1 MAVLA
6 IDIGGTKLAAG
17 IVDTEGRIL
26 ARGEIPTLAKEGLE
40 PVLGRIVGL
49 GRDLLSRPEV
59 ADIRVHRIGVGCAG
73 PVDLKAGLV
82 FNPPNL
88 PGWTRVPLTDHI
100 QRALG
105 LPTVLENDA
114 NAAGLGEFRY
124 GAGRGARSMVYM
136 TVSTG
141 IGGGIILDGKIWHG
155 LKDAAGEVG
164 HMTVCPEGPLCGC
177 GNRGCLEA
185 MSSGTSIA
193 RRAREM
199 LAAGKQ
205 TELRLVAKP
214 TSSDVVR
221 LAKKGDSVASEIWD
235 QAVRYLGIGV
245 AAVITILA
253 PERIVIGG
261 GVTRAGDFLF
271 EPLREHVRQ
280 RVKLVPVESVPILPA
295 TLGPDVGILGA
306 AAVAMDA

>member
-6 IDIGGTKLAAG
+6 IDIGGTKVAAG

-26 ARGEIPTLAKEGLE
+26 ARGEVPTFAAEGLE
-40 PVLGRIVGL
+40 PVLGRIAGL

-59 ADIRVHRIGVGCAG
+59 ADVSIHRVGVGCAG
-73 PVDLKAGLV
+73 PVDLKAGIV

-88 PGWTRVPLTDHI
+88 PGWTRVPLMDRLRHE
-100 QRALG
+100 LD
-105 LPTVLENDA
+105 LPVVLENDA
-114 NAAGLGEFRY
+114 NAAALGEFRY
-124 GAGRGARSMVYM
+124 GAGRGARSIVYM

-141 IGGGIILDGKIWHG
+141 IGGGIILEGKIWHG
-155 LKDAAGEVG
+155 LKDAAGEIG
-164 HMTVCPEGPLCGC
+164 HMTVCPDGPLCGC

-199 LAAGKQ
+199 LAAGRQ
-205 TELRLVAKP
+205 SELSQVAYP
-214 TSSDVVR
+214 TSADVVR
-221 LAKKGDSVASEIWD
+221 LAQKGDPVASEIWD

-253 PERIVIGG
+253 PERVVIGG

-271 EPLREHVRQ
+271 ASLREHARE
-280 RVKLVPVESVPILPA
+280 RVKLVPVESVPILSA

-306 AAVAMDA
+306 AAVAMDI

>member
-17 IVDTEGRIL
+17 IVDSEGRIL
-26 ARGEIPTLAKEGLE
+26 ARGEVPTLAKEGLE
-40 PVLGRIVGL
+40 PVLGRIVDL
-49 GRDLLSRPEV
+49 GRELLSRPEI
-59 ADIRVHRIGVGCAG
+59 ADVRVHRIGVGCAG

-88 PGWTRVPLTDHI
+88 PGWVRVPLSDRI
-100 QRALG
+100 QQALG

-114 NAAGLGEFRY
+114 NAAGLGEYRY
-124 GAGRGARSMVYM
+124 GAGRGARSIVYM

-141 IGGGIILDGKIWHG
+141 IGGGIILDGKVWHG
-155 LKDAAGEVG
+155 LKDAAGEIG
-164 HMTVCPEGPLCGC
+164 HMTVCPDGPLCGC

-185 MSSGTSIA
+185 TSSGTSIA

-199 LAAGKQ
+199 LAAGRQ
-205 TELRLVAKP
+205 SELSAVANP

-221 LAKKGDSVASEIWD
+221 LARKGDPLACEIWEE
-235 QAVRYLGIGV
+235 AVRYLGIGV
-245 AAVITILA
+245 AAAITILA

-261 GVTRAGDFLF
+261 GVTKAGDSLF
-271 EPLREHVRQ
+271 QPLREHVRQ

-306 AAVAMDA
+306 AAVAMDT